1 MLDYDGTLAEIAPT
15 PKDAT
20 LRPEVRR
27 LLRELGRMPHLH
39 LGFVSGRA
47 LKDLKQQVSVPRAA
61 YAGSHGMEF
70 YADGKQWS
78 LVNRAQRAVVAEV
91 RKRVDELLRDE
102 PGLYIESKPYS
113 VALHYRRAS
122 PEESGRIRRKALEA
136 SREYSGKVV
145 VQTGKKILELLPA
158 LEATKGTGVRT
169 LLKLRP
175 FRRCYPLYLGDD
187 VTDETAFRALGPKSL
202 TIVVGPAGK
211 RSAAQFRLSSPGEVE
226 LFLRRLKELRS

>member
-47 LKDLKQQVSVPRAA
+47 LKDLKQQVSVPGAA
-61 YAGSHGMEF
+61 YVGSHGMEF

-91 RKRVDELLRDE
+91 RKRVDELL
-102 PGLYIESKPYS
+102 
-113 VALHYRRAS
+113 
-122 PEESGRIRRKALEA
+122 
-136 SREYSGKVV
+136 
-145 VQTGKKILELLPA
+145 
-158 LEATKGTGVRT
+158 
-169 LLKLRP
+169 
-175 FRRCYPLYLGDD
+175 
-187 VTDETAFRALGPKSL
+187 
-202 TIVVGPAGK
+202 
-211 RSAAQFRLSSPGEVE
+211 
-226 LFLRRLKELRS
+226 